1 VRAPH
6 KSSVYRSFFPDLHH
20 PIYGDVQASA
30 QYVDFS
36 ASNGHHWHL
45 DSPEIGQQCQL
56 KDVHGDRFK
65 RRAMFRS
72 LCASCKDGAQ
82 AARRNKPRLGQV
94 CADAGML
101 VCAAPR
107 RGRTERTYQAIIERT
122 AAGGVAGPGR
132 EQWLPGGS
140 TWLPLKPYIPLP
152 IGSQR
157 KAMVLDALVANAGV
171 YSPDYAQAPDDRS
184 CEVFLLIHARFI
196 SNYGTAS
203 SYETIINRCVL
214 C

>member
-107 RGRTERTYQAIIERT
+107 RGRTERIYQAIIERT

-132 EQWLPGGS
+132 EAAWRLDLASFETVHSFADRFAAEGNG
-140 TWLPLKPYIPLP
+140 
-152 IGSQR
+152 IGRARCQR
-157 KAMVLDALVANAGV
+157 RRVQSGLRSGAG
-171 YSPDYAQAPDDRS
+171 
-184 CEVFLLIHARFI
+184 
-196 SNYGTAS
+196 
-203 SYETIINRCVL
+203 
-214 C
+214 